1 MSRSLR
7 TCLSKDEPY
16 CSWFDKLTTS
26 DLRQAHHERSATC
39 SPRAICDVLTTS
51 DISRARDARAR
62 PRYRVAG
69 VVPFRANATNALSAP
84 VPVAMTMNC
93 RPDFVRYVMG
103 LALLAYGTLPR
114 QISLPVRLSN
124 A

>member
-16 CSWFDKLTTS
+16 CSWVDKLTTSDLRQAHHERFATSSPRAICDKLTTS

-51 DISRARDARAR
+51 DMSRARDARAR

-69 VVPFRANATNALSAP
+69 VVPFRANATNALS
-84 VPVAMTMNC
+84 
-93 RPDFVRYVMG
+93 
-103 LALLAYGTLPR
+103 
-114 QISLPVRLSN
+114 
-124 A
+124 